1 MMSVYSLEWKTAR
14 EIPGGFIKV
23 ADLPEYTGSNKVTV
37 IKTFDEVKVILD
49 FCNSSFGFLEY
60 GPRTKEAFGGVLD
73 LETLDLF
80 IKRTKSLVV

>member
-1 MMSVYSLEWKTAR
+1 MMSVYSLEWETVR
-14 EIPGGFIKV
+14 EIPGGFIKT

-49 FCNSSFGFLEY
+49 FNNSSFVFLEY
-60 GPRTKEAFGGVLD
+60 SPRTKAAFGGVLD

-80 IKRTKSLVV
+80 IKRTKSIVV